1 MKEAGKIN
9 ILVSNDD
16 GILSEGIQLLANML
30 SELARVVIVAPDRDR
45 SGASNSLTLDV
56 PLRVRKVAEDQY
68 AVNGTPTDAVHLALT
83 GMLDIKFDMVV
94 SGINRGANLG
104 DDILYSGTV
113 AAATE
118 GRFLGLPSIAISL
131 AGHKPSHYAD
141 AAQYVKELVL
151 TLKHNPL
158 PANTILNIN
167 IPDVPASKLA
177 GTQITRLGKR
187 HAAEPAIKQ
196 VDPRGNEVFWIGK
209 PGKSQDVGLGTDFFA
224 IEHSCVSITPLKID
238 LTHYDAMEQLSQ
250 WVDKHHNGSRSE

>member
-1 MKEAGKIN
+1 MKEKRKIN

-16 GILSEGIQLLANML
+16 GILSEGIQLLAKAL
-30 SELARVVIVAPDRDR
+30 SEIARVVIVAPDRDR

-56 PLRVRKVAEDQY
+56 PLRVRKVAHDQY

-83 GMLDIKFDMVV
+83 GMLDMKFDMVV

-118 GRFLGLPSIAISL
+118 GRFLGLPAVAVSL
-131 AGHKPSHYAD
+131 VGHNPTFYAD
-141 AAQYVKELVL
+141 TASYIKELVIK
-151 TLKHNPL
+151 LKNNPL

-167 IPDVPASKLA
+167 MPDVPAEKLV

-187 HAAEPAIKQ
+187 HAAEPATRQI
-196 VDPRGNEVFWIGK
+196 DPRGNEVFWIGK

-224 IEHSCVSITPLKID
+224 IENNYASITPLKID

-250 WVDKHHNGSRSE
+250 WAEKYHNGRHSQ